1 MKRTVLT
8 PTCNPMGKGGQAKL
22 RRCCSSLIVLSLTL
36 FMFHLLS
43 SSATAQTTTSTIEG
57 TVKDPRGAVVPGAEI
72 KATSPPL
79 AVERTAKSDENGFYR
94 IAALPAGTYTI
105 TVSGSGFANSTI
117 QNVELTVNRTITID
131 VQLQVGNVT
140 GQINVTA
147 EAVLIDPTTPATGT
161 TVTPRQIQ
169 DMPVNGRNYL
179 DLMQLVPG
187 AVINRQANSG
197 SDNSTP
203 VLGERSGNNNFMIDG
218 QPNKN
223 TVDGGAAAQF
233 NQDTIA
239 EFQVLTAG
247 YKAEFGQASGA
258 IVNVITRSGNNQYHG
273 ISSLFYR
280 NDAFDS
286 SNSLDP
292 AQTQAP
298 ALHRYD
304 YSLAG
309 GGPVIKD
316 KIFFFGSGE
325 RIQEN
330 RRLNFT
336 FPRTGNAQVD
346 QILRNFETPFDNPS
360 RIRDTRGFFKLD
372 EPVRRHRFSQEIN
385 YTNGVVKEF
394 LPLSAANSLPSR
406 RNDTSVRSLLLGFAD
421 TALLGD
427 QANPWILTLRG
438 GYRGDRSNSAPAHPE
453 AGVGTTFQVFS
464 SNNTGGLFG
473 DLGSVAFGN
482 NTSASFLDQKYTSF
496 SASAARVFGEHN
508 LKFGWNFLRT
518 KVDGVESQI
527 LNLQLFATV
536 NDFLAFGPINSGFF
550 TVTTAAG
557 LADAANQIHL
567 RNNYNAIFGQDDFK
581 FRHNLTLNFG
591 FRWDYDSA
599 FQKKENISPRIGF
612 AWQATPKTVIRGHG
626 GRFYDQY
633 RLGLTRDVPFFGGA
647 DRRVI
652 QPFSFPRG
660 FYGVPTLAVAAIDAS
675 LFAGGLCVSP
685 NLTDAQIIAGNV
697 GCPASFAGGVPQL
710 FIGFDRLNRVV
721 AAGHALIP
729 ANSVINISNIQ
740 TLSGFTAQ
748 QYADAASVAVG
759 KAPGFFFWGPF
770 GALTHA
776 AIPAQILPT
785 SIDSTFSTPFTNS
798 FSIGV
803 QREITKDLVVA
814 ADYYHR
820 NMHNLL
826 GVRESNISFVSRTGA
841 RTFLPPFPQGAINTF
856 GPWYKG
862 IYDGLIVSFNKR
874 LSHRFILNG
883 DYAYARET
891 DNQLG
896 INALPSDSFIGIAPL
911 VSSTEN
917 GVLMT
922 NANGPYVRTNGRL
935 VQQANTFV
943 NGPDRDKGPSDL
955 SVTNTFQVNG
965 LVELPWQLQFS
976 GIFRAQSGFHYN
988 RTSTTGVDPD
998 GDGTFNG
1005 IDLAPGRNA
1014 FTAPSYVNLDVRF
1027 AKRFNLGERFKLQ
1040 VLFEFFNIFN
1050 RQNPAAVE
1058 TTTTNANLT
1067 FGALKQVLP
1076 GREGQFGIRLEF

>member
-1 MKRTVLT
+1 MRITRIMLGL
-8 PTCNPMGKGGQAKL
+8 CFGCL
-22 RRCCSSLIVLSLTL
+22 L
-36 FMFHLLS
+36 FCLP
-43 SSATAQTTTSTIEG
+43 AAAQTTSNIEG
-57 TVKDPRGAVVPGAEI
+57 TVRDPRGAVVPGAQI
-72 KATSPPL
+72 KASSTSL
-79 AVERTAKSDENGFYR
+79 AVERTATSDEDGFYR
-94 IAALPAGTYTI
+94 IAALPAGIYTV
-105 TVSGSGFANSTI
+105 TVSGSGFANSAF
-117 QNVELTVNRTITID
+117 QSVELTVNRTITLD
-131 VQLQVGNVT
+131 AQLEVGSVT

-161 TVTPRQIQ
+161 TVTPRQIR

-187 AVINRQANSG
+187 AVINRQANVG

-203 VLGERSGNNNFMIDG
+203 VLGERAGNNNFMIDG

-233 NQDTIA
+233 TQETIA

-273 ISSLFYR
+273 IGSLFYR
-280 NDAFDS
+280 NDALDS

-292 AQTQAP
+292 TVTDAP

-325 RIQEN
+325 RIQED

-360 RIRDTRGFFKLD
+360 RLRDTRGFFKLD
-372 EPVRRHRFSQEIN
+372 EPVRRHRLSQEIN

-406 RNDTSVRSLLLGFAD
+406 RNDTSARSLLLGFAD
-421 TALLGD
+421 TVLLGD

-453 AGVGTTFQVFS
+453 AGVGTTFQIFS

-496 SASAARVFGEHN
+496 SANAGRLFGEHN

-518 KVDGVESQI
+518 HVDGVESQI

-536 NDFLAFGPINSGFF
+536 NDFLAFGPVNSGFF
-550 TVTTAAG
+550 TQTSAG
-557 LADAANQIHL
+557 GLTPAANEIHL
-567 RNNYNAIFGQDDFK
+567 RNNYNAIFAQDDWK

-647 DRRVI
+647 DRRVL

-685 NLTDAQIIAGNV
+685 NLTDAQVIAGNV
-697 GCPASFAGGVPQL
+697 ACPASFAGGVPQL

-721 AAGHALIP
+721 AGGHAVIP

-740 TLSGFTAQ
+740 TLSGFTPQ

-785 SIDSTFSTPFTNS
+785 GIDGTFSTPFTNS
-798 FSIGV
+798 YSIGV
-803 QREITKDLVVA
+803 QREISKDLVVS

-820 NMHNLL
+820 HMHNLL

-856 GPWYKG
+856 GPWYQG
-862 IYDGLIVSFNKR
+862 NYDGLIVSFNKR

-896 INALPSDSFIGIAPL
+896 VNALPSDSFIGIAPL

-917 GVLMT
+917 GVLQT
-922 NANGPYVRTNGRL
+922 NANGSYVRVNGRL

-955 SVTNTFQVNG
+955 SLTHTFQVNG
-965 LVELPWQLQFS
+965 LLELPWQIQLS
-976 GIFRAQSGFHYN
+976 GIFRAQSGFHYS
-988 RTSTTGVDPD
+988 RTGSNVDPD

-1005 IDLAPGRNA
+1005 IDLTPGRNA
-1014 FTAPSYVNLDVRF
+1014 FTTPTYVNLDMRF

-1040 VLFEFFNIFN
+1040 VLFEAFNIFN

-1058 TTTTNANLT
+1058 TTTTNANLK

>member
-1 MKRTVLT
+1 MKKIVI
-8 PTCNPMGKGGQAKL
+8 A
-22 RRCCSSLIVLSLTL
+22 CCLGL
-36 FMFHLLS
+36 MCLLLN
-43 SSATAQTTTSTIEG
+43 SAVVAQTTSNIQG
-57 TVKDPRGAVVPGAEI
+57 TVKDPKGAIVAGAEV
-72 KATSPPL
+72 KATSATL
-79 AVERTAKSDENGFYR
+79 ALERTATSDQDGFYR
-94 IAALPAGTYTI
+94 LAALPPGTYQV
-105 TVSGSGFANSTI
+105 TVSAKNFANTTFE
-117 QNVELTVNRTITID
+117 NVELTVNRTLTLD
-131 VQLQVGNVT
+131 VQLEVGSMKA
-140 GQINVTA
+140 QINITA
-147 EAVLIDPTTPATGT
+147 EAALIDATTAATGA
-161 TVTPRQIQ
+161 TVTPQQIRE
-169 DMPVNGRNYL
+169 MPVNGRNYL

-187 AVINRQANSG
+187 AVINRQANVG

-233 NQDTIA
+233 NQETIA
-239 EFQVLTAG
+239 EFQVLTTG

-258 IVNVITRSGNNQYHG
+258 IVNVVTKSGNNQYHG
-273 ISSLFYR
+273 IGSLFYR

-286 SNSLDP
+286 SNSLDTTV
-292 AQTQAP
+292 TQPP
-298 ALHRYD
+298 ALRRYD
-304 YSLAG
+304 YSMAG
-309 GGPVIKD
+309 GGPIIKD

-325 RIQEN
+325 RIDEN

-336 FPRTGNAQVD
+336 FPKTGNTTVD
-346 QILRNFETPFDNPS
+346 TILRNFETPFDNPS

-372 EPVRRHRFSQEIN
+372 EPVGRHHLSEEIN

-406 RNDTSVRSLLLGFAD
+406 RNNTSLRSLLLGFAD
-421 TALLGD
+421 TALLGE
-427 QANPWILTLRG
+427 QANPWVLTLRG

-473 DLGSVAFGN
+473 DLGSVSFGN

-496 SASAARVFGEHN
+496 SANVAKLFGEHN
-508 LKFGWNFLRT
+508 VKFGWNFLRT
-518 KVDGVESQI
+518 HVDGVESQI

-536 NDFLAFGPINSGFF
+536 SDFATYGPINSGFF
-550 TVTTAAG
+550 TQTSAG
-557 LADAANQIHL
+557 GLTPAANEIHL
-567 RNNYNAIFGQDDFK
+567 RNNYHAIFGQDDWK
-581 FRHNLTLNFG
+581 FRHNLTLNLG
-591 FRWDYDSA
+591 FRWDYDTA
-599 FQKKENISPRIGF
+599 FQTKENISPRIGF
-612 AWQATPKTVIRGHG
+612 AWQATSKTVIRGHG
-626 GRFYDQY
+626 ARFYDQY

-647 DRRVI
+647 DRRVV

-675 LFAGGLCVSP
+675 LFPGGLCVSP

-697 GCPASFAGGVPQL
+697 QCPASFAGGIPQR
-710 FIGFDRLNRVV
+710 FIGFDRLNNVV
-721 AAGHALIP
+721 AAGHTPIP
-729 ANSVINISNIQ
+729 ANAVINISNIQ
-740 TLSGFTAQ
+740 SLSGLSPQ

-759 KAPGFFFWGPF
+759 KAAGFFFWGPF

-785 SIDSTFSTPFTNS
+785 TIDGTFSTPYTNS

-803 QREITKDLVVA
+803 QQEIGKDLVVA
-814 ADYYHR
+814 GDYYHR
-820 NMHNLL
+820 NMQNLL
-826 GVRESNISFVSRTGA
+826 GIRESNISFVSRTGA
-841 RTFLPPFPQGAINTF
+841 RTFLPPFTAGAINTF
-856 GPWYKG
+856 GPWYRG
-862 IYDGLIVSFNKR
+862 TYDGLVVSFNKR
-874 LSHRFILNG
+874 MSRHFILNG

-896 INALPSDSFIGIAPL
+896 INSLPSDSFIGIAPL

-922 NANGPYVRTNGRL
+922 NANGSYVRTNGRL

-955 SVTNTFQVNG
+955 SLTHTFQLNG
-965 LVELPWQLQFS
+965 LLALPYQIQLS
-976 GIFRAQSGFHYN
+976 GIFRAQSGFHYS
-988 RTSTTGVDPD
+988 RTGTNVDPD

-1005 IDLAPGRNA
+1005 IDLVPGRNA
-1014 FTAPSYVNLDVRF
+1014 FTAPAYINLDMRF
-1027 AKRFNLGERFKLQ
+1027 AKRFNLGERFKLH
-1040 VLFEFFNIFN
+1040 VLFEFFNILN

-1067 FGALKQVLP
+1067 FGARKQVLP
-1076 GREGQFGIRLEF
+1076 GREGQFGLRLEF